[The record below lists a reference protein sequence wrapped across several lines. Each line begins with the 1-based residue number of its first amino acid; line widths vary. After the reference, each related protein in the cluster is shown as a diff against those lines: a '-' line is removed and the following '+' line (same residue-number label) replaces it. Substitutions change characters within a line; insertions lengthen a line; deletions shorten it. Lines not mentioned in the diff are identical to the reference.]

1 MNLGCLVLQG
11 LVLKFAIEVDENR
24 LEDTSFKDTAEYLGR
39 FRDRS

>member
-11 LVLKFAIEVDENR
+11 LVLKFTIEVDEDR
-24 LEDTSFKDTAEYLGR
+24 LEDTSFKDTTEYLGR